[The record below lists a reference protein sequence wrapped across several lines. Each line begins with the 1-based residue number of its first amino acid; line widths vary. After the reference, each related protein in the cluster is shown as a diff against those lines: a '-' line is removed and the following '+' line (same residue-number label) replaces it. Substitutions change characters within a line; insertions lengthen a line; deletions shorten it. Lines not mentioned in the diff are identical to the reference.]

1 MMKNGLKEKQS
12 IVFRIAIAALLVW
25 VIVSLFQLQI
35 EIQDKRVVLD
45 ELQAQIIDQQRIND
59 ELETKNADDAAYLE
73 QQARNKGLAKP
84 GEIIYKEI
92 PGN

>member
-1 MMKNGLKEKQS
+1 MRTEFKEKQN
-12 IVFRIAIAALLVW
+12 IVFRVAVAALLVW

-35 EIQDKRVVLD
+35 DIKDKRSALD
-45 ELQAQIIDQQRIND
+45 DLRAQIVAQQRINE
-59 ELETKNADDAAYLE
+59 ELEGENADDAEYLE

>member
-1 MMKNGLKEKQS
+1 MKPKLKNNQN
-12 IVFRIAIAALLVW
+12 IVFRIAVAALLVW
-25 VIVSLFQLQI
+25 VIVSLFQLRI
-35 EIQDKRVVLD
+35 DINDKHAALD
-45 ELQAQIIDQQRIND
+45 DLRAQIVAQQRIND
-59 ELETKNADDAAYLE
+59 ELEGKNADDEEYLE

>member
-1 MMKNGLKEKQS
+1 MKTEFKEKQS
-12 IVFRIAIAALLVW
+12 IVFRIAVAALLVW
-25 VIVSLFQLQI
+25 VIISLFQLQI
-35 EIQDKRVVLD
+35 DIKDKRAALS
-45 ELQAQIIDQQRIND
+45 ELQAQIVAQQRINE
-59 ELETKNADDAAYLE
+59 ELEGENADDAEYLE